1 MLTGIC
7 MMILCLNYTMTFPDE
22 QNEFKLNF
30 KFDQNHIRTFLLL
43 AMDYGKKNWKLPL
56 PHP

>member
-7 MMILCLNYTMTFPDE
+7 MMILCLNYTMACEFNKAFPDE

-30 KFDQNHIRTFLLL
+30 KFDQNHIRAFIL
-43 AMDYGKKNWKLPL
+43 
-56 PHP
+56 H